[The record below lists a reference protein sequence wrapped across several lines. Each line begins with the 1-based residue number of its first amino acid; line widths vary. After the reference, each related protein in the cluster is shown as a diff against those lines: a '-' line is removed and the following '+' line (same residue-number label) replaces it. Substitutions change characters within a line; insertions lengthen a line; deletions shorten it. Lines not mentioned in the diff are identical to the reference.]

1 MLSSEVVKH
10 KHFSSKHNVDDPLDI
25 LNYFTEFVS
34 SYTNHHLMT
43 FFGENIV
50 SSLNISGILSM
61 SSLHSKLVIDYEK
74 LPHTIICPLVCL
86 KYKLWI
92 SVWEDVAA
100 KNDK

>member
-1 MLSSEVVKH
+1 
-10 KHFSSKHNVDDPLDI
+10 
-25 LNYFTEFVS
+25 
-34 SYTNHHLMT
+34 MT
-43 FFGENIV
+43 FFGEIIV

-61 SSLHSKLVIDYEK
+61 SSLLFKLVIDYEK
-74 LPHTIICPLVCL
+74 LPHTIICPFVCL